1 MFSGWLKERQVQNIP
16 RIFVTLDTFH
26 LFSGWLKESLNI
38 WLISVTLDTSLRA
51 GATLPPYV
59 PDDEG
64 DEEDPYLHKV
74 RRAGGFP
81 QYETQ
86 VTKSLAEIFEPKFPK
101 LPAEVIPTIVAFWA
115 HVGDY

>member
-1 MFSGWLKERQVQNIP
+1 MGGA
-16 RIFVTLDTFH
+16 D
-26 LFSGWLKESLNI
+26 
-38 WLISVTLDTSLRA
+38 ISCVYSVLLRA

-74 RRAGGFP
+74 RRAGGFR
-81 QYETQ
+81 QYERQ
-86 VTKSLAEIFEPKFPK
+86 VTKSLAAIFEPKFPK

>member
-1 MFSGWLKERQVQNIP
+1 MAAEHDEAVE
-16 RIFVTLDTFH
+16 LDEA
-26 LFSGWLKESLNI
+26 LWDALRSLNPDAVRRA
-38 WLISVTLDTSLRA
+38 LSCVYSVLLRA

-64 DEEDPYLHKV
+64 EEEDPYLHKV
-74 RRAGGFP
+74 RRAGGFR
-81 QYETQ
+81 QYERQ
-86 VTKSLAEIFEPKFPK
+86 VTKSLAAIFEPKFPK

>member
-1 MFSGWLKERQVQNIP
+1 MTANPSGRDHWSTSFS
-16 RIFVTLDTFH
+16 IFSLA
-26 LFSGWLKESLNI
+26 ESINENAMGEVDLSCVY
-38 WLISVTLDTSLRA
+38 SVLLRA

-59 PDDEG
+59 SDDEG
-64 DEEDPYLHKV
+64 DEEDPYLRKV
-74 RRAGGFP
+74 RRAGGFR

-86 VTKSLAEIFEPKFPK
+86 VTKSLAAIFEPKFPQ

>member
-1 MFSGWLKERQVQNIP
+1 MATEVDEALYDALEAGDPDAVRRALA
-16 RIFVTLDTFH
+16 
-26 LFSGWLKESLNI
+26 
-38 WLISVTLDTSLRA
+38 A
-51 GATLPPYV
+51 GADPDVNDRRSCTTLPPYV

-64 DEEDPYLHKV
+64 DEEDPYLRKV

-81 QYETQ
+81 QYEAQ
-86 VTKSLAEIFEPKFPK
+86 VTKSLAAIFEPKFPK

>member
-1 MFSGWLKERQVQNIP
+1 MATEVDEALY
-16 RIFVTLDTFH
+16 D
-26 LFSGWLKESLNI
+26 SLEAGDPDAVRRALATGADPDGEHYNE
-38 WLISVTLDTSLRA
+38 SLRA

-64 DEEDPYLHKV
+64 DEEDPYLRKV

-81 QYETQ
+81 QYEAQ
-86 VTKSLAEIFEPKFPK
+86 VTKSLAAIFEPKFPK